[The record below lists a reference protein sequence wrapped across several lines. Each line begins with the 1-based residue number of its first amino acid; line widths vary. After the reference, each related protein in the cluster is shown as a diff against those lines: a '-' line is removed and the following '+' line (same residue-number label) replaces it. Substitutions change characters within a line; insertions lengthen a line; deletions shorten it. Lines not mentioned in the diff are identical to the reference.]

1 MRAAARSSACVVAA
15 LISLTTMVHAQA
27 SECSDYSGRAGRV
40 CSAAVDGTRALHPIA
55 GLLVSGGNPVLGTAN
70 TQGGLG
76 HFSVT
81 ARANAAHVVLP
92 DVNYDGSTSTVPA
105 SDELF
110 APTPVVELAAGI
122 YGGTS
127 SGLLAVD
134 FLGSAQLLPTDQID
148 HLTVESGA
156 RRIGDVALGF
166 GYGARVGLVRES
178 GPVPGVSVS
187 VTRRDIPQL
196 AYGDLADGDQY
207 SYAVNLH
214 ATNLR
219 VVASKQLAIVDVAA
233 GLGWDKYTGDAS
245 VQFRDPVTSLVQPE
259 IPFDLNQSRTLAFL
273 DAGLDLSTVK
283 LLGEVG
289 YQGAKDQK
297 LSTDFE
303 EFDTTKGK
311 FFASFGLR
319 VGF

>member
-1 MRAAARSSACVVAA
+1 MRAALRPSACLLAVS
-15 LISLTTMVHAQA
+15 ISLTTLVHAQA
-27 SECSDYSGRAGRV
+27 SECSVYSGRAERV
-40 CSAAVDGTRALHPIA
+40 CTAAIDGTRAFHPIA

-70 TQGGLG
+70 TLGGLG
-76 HFSVT
+76 HFSLT

-92 DVNYDGSTSTVPA
+92 DVGYDGSTTTVPA

-110 APTPVVELAAGI
+110 APTPLVELAAGV
-122 YGGTS
+122 YGGTP
-127 SGLLAVD
+127 SGLLAID

-156 RRIGDVALGF
+156 RRIGDVALGL
-166 GYGARVGLVRES
+166 GYGARIGAVREN
-178 GPVPGVSVS
+178 GPLPAVSLS
-187 VTRRDIPQL
+187 IMRRDIPQL
-196 AYGDLADGDQY
+196 SYGDLADGDQY
-207 SYAVNLH
+207 SYDVNLH

-219 VVASKQLAIVDVAA
+219 VVASKQLMLFDVAA

-245 VQFRDPVTSLVQPE
+245 IQFRDPVTSVVSSE
-259 IPFDLNQSRTLAFL
+259 IPLDLDQSRTLAFL
-273 DAGLDLSTVK
+273 DAGLDLSPVK

-289 YQGAKDQK
+289 YQGGKDQK
-297 LSTDFE
+297 LSSDFE